1 MVKPRTTEEVSEILK
16 YCNQRKLAVVP
27 QGGNT
32 SLVGGS
38 VPVFDEIIIN
48 TARMNQIIDFDE
60 SYGILSSEAG
70 CILSDLQDFAK
81 EKKYEVP
88 LDLGAKGSCMI
99 GGNLA
104 TNAGGIK
111 FIRHN
116 SLHANCVG
124 LKAVLADGTV
134 LDNMTTL
141 RKDNTGYD
149 LKHLFIGSEG
159 TLVSDF
165 LQ

>member
-1 MVKPRTTEEVSEILK
+1 
-16 YCNQRKLAVVP
+16 
-27 QGGNT
+27 
-32 SLVGGS
+32 
-38 VPVFDEIIIN
+38 
-48 TARMNQIIDFDE
+48 
-60 SYGILSSEAG
+60 
-70 CILSDLQDFAK
+70 
-81 EKKYEVP
+81 
-88 LDLGAKGSCMI
+88 MI

-116 SLHANCVG
+116 SMHANCVG
-124 LKAVLADGTV
+124 LKAVLPDGRI

-159 TLVSDF
+159 TLGIITECALLCPPLLTNRNLAMVACKSFDDVLNILKIAKTELSDL
-165 LQ
+165 LQAIEVLDHPSVQLVLDRFKDTRSPFPKNYNFYVLIEIASKENALSAA

>member
-1 MVKPRTTEEVSEILK
+1 MNRIL
-16 YCNQRKLAVVP
+16 
-27 QGGNT
+27 G
-32 SLVGGS
+32 
-38 VPVFDEIIIN
+38 FD
-48 TARMNQIIDFDE
+48 Q
-60 SYGILSSEAG
+60 SYGIVSAEAG
-70 CILSDLQDFAK
+70 CILSDLQDFTK
-81 EKKYEVP
+81 TRGYEVP
-88 LDLGAKGSCMI
+88 LDLGAKGSCFI

-124 LKAVLADGTV
+124 LTAVLADGTI

-141 RKDNTGYD
+141 RKDNTGTD

-159 TLVSDF
+159 TLGVITECALLCTVQPKSRQVAVLACQSFDSV
-165 LQ
+165 LRVL

>member
-1 MVKPRTTEEVSEILK
+1 
-16 YCNQRKLAVVP
+16 
-27 QGGNT
+27 
-32 SLVGGS
+32 
-38 VPVFDEIIIN
+38 
-48 TARMNQIIDFDE
+48 
-60 SYGILSSEAG
+60 
-70 CILSDLQDFAK
+70 
-81 EKKYEVP
+81 
-88 LDLGAKGSCMI
+88 MI

-116 SLHANCVG
+116 SMHANCVG
-124 LKAVLADGTV
+124 LKAVLPDGRI

-159 TLVSDF
+159 TLGIITECAILCPPLLTNRNLAMVACKSFDDVLNILKIAKTELSDL
-165 LQ
+165 LQAIEVLDHPSVQLVLDRFKDTRSPFP

>member
-1 MVKPRTTEEVSEILK
+1 
-16 YCNQRKLAVVP
+16 
-27 QGGNT
+27 
-32 SLVGGS
+32 
-38 VPVFDEIIIN
+38 
-48 TARMNQIIDFDE
+48 
-60 SYGILSSEAG
+60 
-70 CILSDLQDFAK
+70 
-81 EKKYEVP
+81 
-88 LDLGAKGSCMI
+88 MI

-116 SLHANCVG
+116 SMHANCVG
-124 LKAVLADGTV
+124 LKAVLPGGRI

-159 TLVSDF
+159 TLGIITECAILCPPLLTNRNLAMVACKSFDDVLNILKIAKTELSDL
-165 LQ
+165 LQAIEVLDHPSVQLVLDRFKDTRSPFP